1 MQPVNQPTAPDR
13 QLARRYGPIT
23 AVMAVIAAL
32 VGVSFLGGD
41 AESDTSAAGGPG
53 STSGVAA
60 PAGEL
65 PEGVVTWNMA
75 QEGGLDVEFPETC
88 DTESG
93 MVAIPFFFRAECV
106 AVNDAVGGETDD
118 GVTADTIRVV
128 AWLPNDAD
136 PIFAIVRQ
144 ALGIDDSVEEVRETY
159 LGLAE
164 VFQEY
169 YETYGRTVELE
180 FVQASG
186 SMLDPVSA
194 RADAVRAAE
203 LDPFAVLGGPLLGS
217 TWTEELHSRGII
229 CMACPGIEDG
239 DPSAFGIQPNQSQI
253 QAHVVN
259 YVATKLKG
267 GTADFAG
274 EGSQGEERVFGYLQL
289 AQNDADERR
298 AERYIE
304 DFADEGIDIVEQ
316 GTFPLDPGRA
326 AELATGMVTKMK
338 AAGVT
343 TVVVRADPITLPAF
357 TREATKQ
364 NWYPEWVIGGY
375 VFTDS
380 TTFAR
385 TFDQE
390 QWSHAFGVSLLPPSA
405 PAEITPV
412 YRLHEWYHGAP
423 PPADDSLILTY
434 PQVTLFFTGL
444 HYAGPQLTTESFR
457 DALFAFPATPRA
469 VTQPSVDYG
478 FGLWNASD
486 EDYEGDYAGIDDMVE
501 LWWDADAQGP
511 DETGVEGT
519 GMYQYANGG
528 QRYLPHEYT
537 SDMDVFDEETSMT
550 QITEPPES
558 EIPPDYPSPAG

>member
-1 MQPVNQPTAPDR
+1 MQPVNQPSARDR
-13 QLARRYGPIT
+13 QLLRRYGPIT
-23 AVMAVIAAL
+23 AVMAVVAAL
-32 VGVSFLGGD
+32 VGVSFVGGD
-41 AESDTSAAGGPG
+41 AESDTAAGGPG
-53 STSGVAA
+53 STGSVGA
-60 PAGEL
+60 PAGAL

-75 QEGGLDVEFPETC
+75 QEDGLDVEFPDSC

-106 AVNDAVGGETDD
+106 AVNDTVGGDTDE
-118 GVTADTIRVV
+118 GVTSDTIKVV
-128 AWLPNDAD
+128 AWLPSDTD
-136 PIFAIVRQ
+136 PIFGIVRQ
-144 ALGIDDSVEEVRETY
+144 ALGIDDSIEEVRETY

-164 VFQEY
+164 IFQEN
-169 YETYGRTVELE
+169 YETYGRTVEIE

-186 SMLDPVSA
+186 SMLDPVAA

-229 CMACPGIEDG
+229 CMACPGIEENE
-239 DPSAFGIQPNQSQI
+239 PSAFGIQPSQSQI

-259 YVATKLKG
+259 YVATKLKD
-267 GTADFAG
+267 GTAEFAG
-274 EGSQGEERVFGYLQL
+274 EGSQGEDRVFGYLQL
-289 AQNDADERR
+289 AQSDADERR
-298 AERYIE
+298 VERYIE
-304 DFADEGIDIVEQ
+304 AFADEGIDIAES
-316 GTFPLDPGRA
+316 GMFPLDPTRA
-326 AELATGMVTKMK
+326 AELATGIVSKMK
-338 AAGVT
+338 QAGVT

-364 NWYPEWVIGGY
+364 NWYPEWVLGGY
-375 VFTDS
+375 VFSDS

-390 QWSHAFGVSLLPPSA
+390 QWSHAFGVSFLPPSA
-405 PAEITPV
+405 PAEITPA
-412 YRLHEWYHGAP
+412 YRLHEWYHGTP

-444 HYAGPQLTTESFR
+444 HYAGPELTSETFR

-478 FGLWNASD
+478 FGLWNAD
-486 EDYEGDYAGIDDMVE
+486 DPDYAGDYEGIDDMVE

-511 DETGVEGT
+511 DETGAEGT
-519 GMYQYANGG
+519 GVYQYANGG

-537 SDMDVFDEETSMT
+537 SDIDVFDAETSVP

-558 EIPPDYPSPAG
+558 EVPPDYPSPAG